1 MALHRELLSYFNT
14 KFMKNLFYVIA
25 FITVATLFTSC
36 TCDEVETPKKEISTI
51 AKDGEEIDPPKQTIP
66 SV

>member
-1 MALHRELLSYFNT
+1 MLLRLSPLPLYLLLVHVT
-14 KFMKNLFYVIA
+14 KLKLQ
-25 FITVATLFTSC
+25 
-36 TCDEVETPKKEISTI
+36 KKEISTI